1 MKKKLQIFVSS
12 TYLDLEEERQSAVES
27 ILSSKHIPAGM
38 ELFRAGNKSQWETIK
53 KWIDES
59 DIYMLILGG
68 RYGSIEPESGKSYT
82 QLEYEYALEKEMPLF
97 AVVLTN
103 QFLYHKVATQKNDD
117 IIKDLD
123 NPKFKEFKE
132 LVMSKMIK
140 EVEDCKDIKLAI
152 KDSIIELEEEC
163 ELTGWVKGTEIEN
176 NSDILKENIKLN
188 KENLELIKKNTKLNA
203 DLLKIKLQVNHNEDQ
218 FKFIKNKLE
227 DKNISFTI
235 KGKEKTL
242 NCLECF
248 IKFSKNYSLG
258 INNLMGMSESD
269 QILYYKFA
277 PEYITLKLLETKKI
291 AGVKGGKEIELSELG
306 KDFLMY
312 LAKEKEKSNF

>member
-53 KWIDES
+53 RWIDES

-97 AVVLTN
+97 AVILTN

-152 KDSIIELEEEC
+152 KDSIAELEEEC
-163 ELTGWVKGTEIEN
+163 NLIGWVKGTEIED
-176 NSDILKENIKLN
+176 NSDILKENIKIN
-188 KENLELIKKNTKLNA
+188 KENLELIRKNTKLEA
-203 DLLKIKLQVNHNEDQ
+203 ELSKLKNQIKSKENEYET
-218 FKFIKNKLE
+218 IKNELAKKEITFCLK
-227 DKNISFTI
+227 DKE
-235 KGKEKTL
+235 EKINLL
-242 NCLECF
+242 NGF
-248 IKFSKNYSLG
+248 KRFSGYYSLG
-258 INNLMGMSESD
+258 INNKKGMSDSNK
-269 QILYYKFA
+269 ILYFTFA
-277 PEYITLKLLETKKI
+277 PEYIKLGLLDIKKV
-291 AGVKGGKEIELSELG
+291 AGTNGVKEIELSKLG
-306 KDFLMY
+306 KEFLTY
-312 LAKEKEKSNF
+312 LAKEEIEESN